1 MPPSGETHRIEQGLK
16 ACRTATSRPTA
27 GASGA
32 ASARR
37 KSHRRGFVL
46 GDALR
51 GHAANRPWRC
61 TRGRRGAT
69 GTPRGVGRNA
79 TARRGGSPSSEAV
92 GRVDDTFGLPPGE
105 NRGAT
110 PTHRVGGVTRRP
122 PRMRNRLRRVWH
134 SSGARRLRPA
144 RTPSRDGTGSA
155 MTRADGR
162 RTARAGR
169 RRGEASRQ
177 LFAAVARRWSA
188 RRRRDDAK
196 GTAPKTEATPRTAAG
211 AGGGFTERSV
221 RATATR
227 DGWLRAGSPR
237 SQAVERS
244 TLVG

>member
-1 MPPSGETHRIEQGLK
+1 MS
-16 ACRTATSRPTA
+16 
-27 GASGA
+27 
-32 ASARR
+32 
-37 KSHRRGFVL
+37 
-46 GDALR
+46 
-51 GHAANRPWRC
+51 NRDEPAD
-61 TRGRRGAT
+61 G
-69 GTPRGVGRNA
+69 RGVGCGVGPPGVALKGIRPRRCASGPCGQPAVA
-79 TARRGGSPSSEAV
+79 TDQGSTRRDRGSARSRPKRDRPTGGSPSSEAV
-92 GRVDDTFGLPPGE
+92 GRVDGTFGLPPGE

-110 PTHRVGGVTRRP
+110 PTHRVEGVTRRP
-122 PRMRNRLRRVWH
+122 PRMRSRLRRAWH

-169 RRGEASRQ
+169 RRGEASRR

-221 RATATR
+221 RAMATR
-227 DGWLRAGSPR
+227 DGWLRAGGPR
-237 SQAVERS
+237 LQAVERS
-244 TLVG
+244 TRAG